1 MKIQTT
7 LAEVLRNSFFNSEK
21 PKIIKI
27 NDDDIVIGGYYFF
40 KKKIKLKALI
50 TKTKNSELFLFYP
63 INDDK
68 KILFFPCK
76 TISDKTLNGF
86 MNAKNNEFIGFRG
99 RKMKKMEQ
107 GMIDY
112 YVNEYNV
119 SCDPSYLPNGW
130 N

>member
-1 MKIQTT
+1 MKILKTKINDIS
-7 LAEVLRNSFFNSEK
+7 LFKLEK

-27 NDDDIVIGGYYFF
+27 DNNDIVIGGYYFF
-40 KKKIKLKALI
+40 RKKIKVKALI
-50 TKTKNSELFLFYP
+50 TKTKNSGLFLFYP

-107 GMIDY
+107 DEVDY
-112 YVNEYNV
+112 YVNEY
-119 SCDPSYLPNGW
+119 DPSDMPEGW
-130 N
+130 